1 MTMITNADGKIWL
14 AIKARLD
21 QWTET
26 AKMYQG
32 EVFTPDSKQP
42 FLIIQDVGLDTE
54 YKAITTDCGESLQG
68 IINVSVMAPLTWTYA
83 QHKGL
88 CGRVG
93 DFLTASGR
101 MVYQDAVVR
110 FPDRP
115 RVLGTPILDQA
126 HNRAELQCPY
136 RCWG

>member
-1 MTMITNADGKIWL
+1 MTRIINAEGKIWL

-32 EVFTPDSKQP
+32 EVFTPDSKLP

-54 YKAITTDCGESLQG
+54 ETAISVDCGEGLQG
-68 IINVSVMAPLTWTYA
+68 LINVSVMAPLTWNWG

-88 CGRVG
+88 CGRVS
-93 DFLTASGR
+93 DFLVTTGA

-115 RVLGTPILDQA
+115 RVLGAPVLEQA
-126 HNRAELQCPY
+126 HNRAELQCLY